1 MKTFE
6 EKFCEAHGCTSADFS
21 RKIFWKCLH
30 RHALP
35 LAPFILLFHPR
46 YFAPDRELIRELRR
60 AVKMSDVWEEIRQY
74 FIGPRYHNWWH
85 SRANIRLSARRL
97 IELAREYLPAGG
109 SPPAPQPKG

>member
-1 MKTFE
+1 
-6 EKFCEAHGCTSADFS
+6 
-21 RKIFWKCLH
+21 
-30 RHALP
+30 
-35 LAPFILLFHPR
+35 
-46 YFAPDRELIRELRR
+46 
-60 AVKMSDVWEEIRQY
+60 MSDVWEEIRQY